1 MFVSDEIFKVI
12 VRMSVKKIEYSHGC
26 IVKLRVENFMHYS
39 DQKIEPLPGFNVII
53 GHNGSGKSA
62 LINAICIGLGKICFV
77 YNEGSIILVLQ
88 VETLTLFKDATTSIL
103 LSREEPRRPKLLLS
117 FIIMMEITGLWE
129 VASMTRGR

>member
-1 MFVSDEIFKVI
+1 
-12 VRMSVKKIEYSHGC
+12 MSVKKIEYSHGC

-62 LINAICIGLGKICFV
+62 LINAICIGLGKICCV
-77 YNEGSIILVLQ
+77 YNDPSLYIILVLQ